1 MSQDIHQLMDSALVK
16 LPAIFRASDLAAL
29 LGIGKNAAA
38 SYLRRHGDRFG
49 IVAVSATSTPKK
61 YINPKRVQPGCR
73 LAAALGYSLP
83 RARKEGRIV
92 AFPDVDRLAMPKI
105 GAPPPAQ
112 ARRPWLKTSPP
123 HKPTSPHLRAFPFVE
138 PDMTARY
145 DRTAHYVTITDDR
158 IGDILVQRCRS
169 IAEARKI
176 ARAHGATL
184 TEA

>member
-1 MSQDIHQLMDSALVK
+1 MSQDIPQLIGSALVK
-16 LPAIFRASDLAAL
+16 LPAIFRACDLAAL
-29 LGIGKNAAA
+29 LGIANNAAA
-38 SYLRRHGDRFG
+38 SYLRHHGDRLG
-49 IVAVSATSTPKK
+49 IVPVSATSTTKK

-92 AFPDVDRLAMPKI
+92 TFQDVDRLAMSKI
-105 GAPPPAQ
+105 GAHPSTSTPPLADK
-112 ARRPWLKTSPP
+112 RPE
-123 HKPTSPHLRAFPFVE
+123 PTSPHLRAFPFVE
-138 PDMTARY
+138 PGMTARY
-145 DRTAHYVTITDDR
+145 DRTTHYVTITDD
-158 IGDILVQRCRS
+158 IGDVLVQRCRS